1 MREIERWRAV
11 AAVVVQRLG
20 GDAEAVELARLGVSE
35 LLCNVTKHVA
45 YDPRCRLRI
54 TREGEIVCV
63 SVDDHSPQEPK
74 AGVADWSS
82 ESGRGLW
89 LLGEMVQEWGFA
101 RRGEGKSV
109 WLRFPV
115 ASRGAR

>member
-1 MREIERWRAV
+1 MRDVERWRAV

-35 LLCNVTKHVA
+35 LLCNVAKHVA
-45 YDPRCRLRI
+45 HDPRCRLEI
-54 TREGEIVCV
+54 TRASEIVCV
-63 SVDDHSPQEPK
+63 SVDDHSPQEPI
-74 AGVADWSS
+74 AVAVDWSS

-89 LLGEMVQEWGFA
+89 LLGELVQEWGFS

-109 WLRFPV
+109 WLRFPI